1 MASSNWNTLIEV
13 TESSVNKYAMKV
25 WSPEFPL
32 PKKLMKKVI
41 LLLVVI
47 AYATPGS
54 VVSGGSPEK
63 GLQVLLEKAYLPAD
77 LDQEVFDALWT
88 VWPEHLKS
96 QAEQASV
103 AERRQMAMDRY
114 GLLPHPSD
122 PSRSVQYVVDSSGN
136 WTMSCLACHQ
146 GQVAGEMVPGIPN
159 TNYALE
165 TFTEEVRLV
174 KIAQGKSFGHMDVGS
189 LLLPLGT
196 TTGTTNAVMFGVA
209 LMHHRDAALNIISR
223 APRFDLIHHDMDAP
237 PWWHYRKRNTL
248 YADGFAPQGSRML
261 MQFLLV
267 RENGPKKFLDWEPDF
282 EHVEAWLESLQSP
295 KWRWDIDKNLASTGE
310 RVFREHCGRCHGSY
324 GEHDEYPEVVIPIDD
339 IGTDRVRFDA
349 LTNVERNALNE
360 SWFGHFGRD
369 AASIGTRQRPE
380 GYVAPPLDGVWASAP
395 YFHNGSVPT
404 LWHVLH
410 PENRPSVW
418 CRTPVGYDT
427 KKVGL
432 ETEERSQKEFAA
444 AISDGMSS
452 AQRRQFF
459 DTTKP
464 GKSAGGHAYPEALNE
479 SERTAV
485 LEYLKTL

>member
-1 MASSNWNTLIEV
+1 
-13 TESSVNKYAMKV
+13 MKV
-25 WSPEFPL
+25 WSPEFL
-32 PKKLMKKVI
+32 SPKKLMKSVI
-41 LLLVVI
+41 FLLVLM
-47 AYATPGS
+47 AYVTPVRCAT
-54 VVSGGSPEK
+54 GGSPEK
-63 GLQVLLEKAYLPAD
+63 GLELLLDKAYLPAD

-88 VWPEHLKS
+88 VWPEPLKAK
-96 QAEQASV
+96 AEQASV
-103 AERRQMAMDRY
+103 AERRQMAMERY

-122 PSRSVQYVVDSSGN
+122 PSRTVQYVVDSKGN

-146 GQVAGEMVPGIPN
+146 GQVAGEAVPGVPN

-196 TTGTTNAVMFGVA
+196 TSGTTNAVMFGVA
-209 LMHHRDAALNIISR
+209 LMHHRDPALNIISR
-223 APRFDLIHHDMDAP
+223 SPRFDLIHHDMDAP

-267 RENGPKKFLDWEPDF
+267 RENGPEKFLEWEHDF
-282 EHVEAWLESLQSP
+282 EHVESWLESLQPP
-295 KWRWDIDKNLASTGE
+295 KWQWKIDEKLASEGE
-310 RVFREHCGRCHGSY
+310 TVFREHCGNCHGSY
-324 GEHDEYPEVVIPIDD
+324 GERDEYPEAVIPIDE

-349 LTNVERNALNE
+349 LTDVERKALNE

-369 AASIGTRQRPE
+369 AASIGSRQKPE

-410 PENRPSVW
+410 PKNRPTIWS
-418 CRTPVGYDT
+418 RSPVGYDT
-427 KKVGL
+427 NKVGL
-432 ETEERSQKEFAA
+432 EIREFSPAA
-444 AISDGMSS
+444 FAEVVGDGMSS
-452 AQRRQFF
+452 ARRRQFF
-459 DTTKP
+459 DTTIR
-464 GKSAGGHAYPEALNE
+464 GKSAGGHLYPEVLSRFEKN
-479 SERTAV
+479 AV

>member
-1 MASSNWNTLIEV
+1 MMKWYTLIEAV
-13 TESSVNKYAMKV
+13 EALVSKYAMKI
-25 WSPEFPL
+25 WPLEFLL
-32 PKKLMKKVI
+32 PQKLMKKVI
-41 LLLVVI
+41 FLLVVL
-47 AYATPGS
+47 AYITPIRIS
-54 VVSGGSPEK
+54 IGGSPEK

-88 VWPEHLKS
+88 VWPERLKLE
-96 QAEQASV
+96 AEQASV
-103 AERRQMAMDRY
+103 ARRRQMAMDRY

-122 PSRSVQYVVDSSGN
+122 PSRSVQYVVDSMGN

-159 TNYALE
+159 SNYALE

-237 PWWHYRKRNTL
+237 PWWHYRKRKTL

-267 RENGPKKFLDWEPDF
+267 RENGPEKFLEWEPDF
-282 EHVEAWLESLQSP
+282 KHVEAWLESLQPP
-295 KWRWDIDKNLASTGE
+295 KWRWSIDKGLASKGE
-310 RVFREHCGRCHGSY
+310 IIFREHCGRCHGSY
-324 GEHDEYPEVVIPIDD
+324 GESDEYPEAVIPIDE

-369 AASIGTRQRPE
+369 AATIGDRQRPE

-410 PENRPSVW
+410 PENRPPVW

-427 KKVGL
+427 EKVGL
-432 ETEERSQKEFAA
+432 EVEILSQKEFAMA
-444 AISDGMSS
+444 VSEGMRS
-452 AQRRQFF
+452 ARRRQLF
-459 DTTKP
+459 DTTKS
-464 GKSAGGHAYPEALNE
+464 GKSAGGHTYPEALNE